1 MKNREP
7 ITAGQMSLLF
17 FTFMTGS
24 SIINIPAP
32 LIAFAKNDAWL
43 SLIISCTIG
52 GLLLSCMLYLN
63 KQYPGLTIVEY
74 SRKAVGTWI
83 TLLLLFPFVT
93 FLFHMCAAIVIDV
106 DLFMTSSLMDETP
119 LYVFSFIVLLAAA
132 ITAQA
137 GIEAMARM
145 FIIIITIMLCFVAV
159 IFLLAFFDYRPEQL
173 LPIMP
178 QGFKPVLHG
187 AYFSYGFPYAEVV
200 VFAML
205 LPFVRKA
212 DSKEL
217 NKSMYVALAVNGVI
231 LITSVLCTI
240 MMFGPMAGERKYS
253 LYQFARII
261 QVADIIERIES
272 VIAMALIAGSYM
284 KVTITLYA
292 LALAMSQLLRL
303 QDKRILIF
311 PLALICELLSL
322 LLSEGMTKWE
332 ETVSSIHPLYVSI
345 AFVFPL
351 LLLTLVTWIKSI
363 GKQPS
368 V

>member
-1 MKNREP
+1 MTNRES

-43 SLIISCTIG
+43 SLIISGTIG
-52 GLLLSCMLYLN
+52 GLLLSCVLYLN
-63 KQYPGLTIVEY
+63 KQYPGLTFVEY

-83 TLLLLFPFVT
+83 TYLLSIPFVS
-93 FLFHMCAAIVIDV
+93 FLFHMCAGIVIDV

-119 LYVFSFIVLLAAA
+119 MYIFSFIVLLAAA

-145 FIIIITIMLCFVAV
+145 FIIIITVMLCFVV
-159 IFLLAFFDYRPEQL
+159 IIFLLALPDYHPDQL

-178 QGFKPVLHG
+178 QGIKPVLHG
-187 AYFSYGFPYAEVV
+187 AYFSYGFPYAEVI
-200 VFAML
+200 VFVML
-205 LPFVRKA
+205 LSFVRKTN
-212 DSKEL
+212 SKEL
-217 NKSMYVALAVNGVI
+217 NKSMYMALVMNGVI
-231 LITSVLCTI
+231 LIISVVCTI

-261 QVADIIERIES
+261 QAVDIIERIES
-272 VIAMALIAGSYM
+272 IIAMALIAGSYM
-284 KVTITLYA
+284 KATITLYA
-292 LALAMSQLLRL
+292 LTLAMSQLLRL
-303 QDKRILIF
+303 RDNRILMF
-311 PLALICELLSL
+311 PIALIIVLLTL

-332 ETVSSIHPLYVSI
+332 ETVATIHPLYVSI
-345 AFVFPL
+345 SYVFPV
-351 LLLTLVTWIKSI
+351 LLLTLVTWIKSK
-363 GKQPS
+363 GKQS
-368 V
+368 S

>member
-1 MKNREP
+1 
-7 ITAGQMSLLF
+7 MSLLF

-24 SIINIPAP
+24 SIINIPSP

-43 SLIISCTIG
+43 SLIFSCTIG

-83 TLLLLFPFVT
+83 TVLLLIPFVA
-93 FLFHMCAAIVIDV
+93 FLFHICAGIVIDV

-119 LYVFSFIVLLAAA
+119 MYVFSFIVLLAAA

-159 IFLLAFFDYRPEQL
+159 ILSLALLDYRPEQL

-187 AYFSYGFPYAEVV
+187 VYFSYGFPYAEVV

-205 LPFVRKA
+205 LPFVRKT

-217 NKSMYVALAVNGVI
+217 NKSMYKALVMNGVV
-231 LITSVLCTI
+231 LIISVVCTI

-253 LYQFARII
+253 MYQFARII

-292 LALAMSQLLRL
+292 LALAVSQLLRIE
-303 QDKRILIF
+303 DKRILIF
-311 PLALICELLSL
+311 PLALVCELLAL
-322 LLSEGMTKWE
+322 LLSEGMTRWE

-351 LLLTLVTWIKSI
+351 LLLTVVTWIKSI
-363 GKQPS
+363 GKQS
-368 V
+368 NV